1 MESPRIRVGQ
11 TGQRGRMNTL
21 RASSIIRLGI
31 GISVIRFSSLR
42 LICFNLGASFFSYAV
57 SFIGLGHIL
66 SCLQRYIWAGW
77 ASIYVPVPA
86 SQLLLEKNLEWFGE
100 LPGDVWKGDVLR
112 FAGFDELPEIELCG
126 FRLAV
131 GGVNLL
137 GAAPKT
143 FAFHLLGLQ
152 EVFRHGIGIWY
163 SGLELFDRN
172 HSLVP
177 QQVSICL
184 FLPVTE
190 GGKAG
195 VFFDRWKNPFPWK
208 KKMDSR

>member
-1 MESPRIRVGQ
+1 MPYLLSGWA
-11 TGQRGRMNTL
+11 T
-21 RASSIIRLGI
+21 
-31 GISVIRFSSLR
+31 
-42 LICFNLGASFFSYAV
+42 
-57 SFIGLGHIL
+57 IL

-77 ASIYVPVPA
+77 ASTRNDSCARSCVSTP
-86 SQLLLEKNLEWFGE
+86 SWEKSWTIRRTPRWCLKRWC
-100 LPGDVWKGDVLR
+100 PS

-137 GAAPKT
+137 GAVPKT
-143 FAFHLLGLQ
+143 FAFHLFGLQ

-163 SGLELFDRN
+163 SGLEQFDRN

-177 QQVSICL
+177 QQVPICL
-184 FLPVTE
+184 FLSVTE

-195 VFFDRWKNPFPWK
+195 VFFDRWKIRFREKRKWIQDKNYLNQETLSGKFFL
-208 KKMDSR
+208 

>member
-1 MESPRIRVGQ
+1 MPY
-11 TGQRGRMNTL
+11 L
-21 RASSIIRLGI
+21 
-31 GISVIRFSSLR
+31 
-42 LICFNLGASFFSYAV
+42 
-57 SFIGLGHIL
+57 L
-66 SCLQRYIWAGW
+66 SGW
-77 ASIYVPVPA
+77 ATYFPVYSDIYEPVGPAHAMIHVPVPA
-86 SQLLLEKNLEWFGE
+86 SQLLLEKNLERFGE

-137 GAAPKT
+137 GAVSKT
-143 FAFHLLGLQ
+143 FAFHLFGLQ

-163 SGLELFDRN
+163 SGLEQFDRN